1 MKITDK
7 KNYSILEDDKN
18 DVKGFSNYLE
28 NHTYKHI
35 KDKHLVIDLSKYG
48 KLTLEEL
55 LTFLKLSNTHR
66 KKKKSFVI
74 VNDTIH
80 IDDVPDEL
88 AVVPTLQEAAD
99 LIQMEEI
106 ERDMGFFE

>member
-1 MKITDK
+1 MKITEK
-7 KNYSILEDDKN
+7 ENYSILEDDKN
-18 DVKGFSNYLE
+18 NVKGFSNYLE
-28 NHTYKHI
+28 NRAYAQI

-55 LTFLKLSNTHR
+55 LTFLKLSNTQR
-66 KKKKSFVI
+66 KNKKSFVI
-74 VNDTIH
+74 VNDTIN

-99 LIQMEEI
+99 FVQMEEI